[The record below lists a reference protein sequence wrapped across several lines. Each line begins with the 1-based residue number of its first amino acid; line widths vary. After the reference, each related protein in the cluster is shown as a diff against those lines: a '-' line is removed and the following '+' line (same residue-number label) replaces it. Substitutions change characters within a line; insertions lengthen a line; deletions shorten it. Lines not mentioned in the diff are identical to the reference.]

1 MKKITAILAC
11 MLVCFLLFTGCT
23 NQKDGSDQDTNLG
36 NSVEIDDTDIEID
49 TEPGLDTE
57 DNSDD
62 VTLPDGFTYSF
73 RDPDNADGIETFA
86 RFLVP
91 EIRKYCDSEQGQR
104 EFTEWQDT
112 QGKTE

>member
-11 MLVCFLLFTGCT
+11 MVVCFLLFTGCT

-36 NSVEIDDTDIEID
+36 NSVEIDDTDIAID

-57 DNSDD
+57 GNPDD

-73 RDPDNADGIETFA
+73 RDPDNADSIVVTP
-86 RFLVP
+86 R
-91 EIRKYCDSEQGQR
+91 D
-104 EFTEWQDT
+104 
-112 QGKTE
+112 

>member
-23 NQKDGSDQDTNLG
+23 TQKDSTDQDTNLG
-36 NSVEIDDTDIEID
+36 NSVEIDDTDIAID

-57 DNSDD
+57 GNSDD

-73 RDPDNADGIETFA
+73 RDPDNADGIVVT
-86 RFLVP
+86 P
-91 EIRKYCDSEQGQR
+91 R
-104 EFTEWQDT
+104 E
-112 QGKTE
+112 